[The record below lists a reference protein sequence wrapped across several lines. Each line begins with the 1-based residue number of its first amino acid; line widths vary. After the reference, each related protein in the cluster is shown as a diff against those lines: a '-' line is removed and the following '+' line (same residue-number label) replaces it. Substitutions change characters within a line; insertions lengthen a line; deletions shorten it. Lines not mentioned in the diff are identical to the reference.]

1 MSRAKFHLKMNVND
15 VVSRLKSRLS
25 IKTDKQLAGLLNIS
39 EQNYAN
45 QKKKGT
51 ILIQIINLAIHYKM
65 SMDWLIY
72 GHEDLQAGDGGVY
85 FKGGVASPGVDYGNP
100 IEARVATLE
109 RQLAELKH
117 QIKKSPP
124 GGLESSGAGPG
135 DTDEPGSAI
144 PASDHPSGKTE

>member
-1 MSRAKFHLKMNVND
+1 MNVND

-124 GGLESSGAGPG
+124 GGPKSSDGGAG
-135 DTDEPGSAI
+135 DIIE
-144 PASDHPSGKTE
+144 SDITIRGPDRPFRKSE